1 MILSR
6 AWVYFEAVA
15 RLGSLRAVSEEL
27 NVASSAIGAQIAQ
40 LERDVGAPLFDRLP
54 RGMRL
59 NSAGETFLHH
69 GRRAALEIERGRAF
83 VERLHGSDSGSTS
96 LATVEGL
103 AQGLV
108 ADAVSALWKN
118 RPNIRLSLHSVTSSR
133 ALEMVEDGQAELG
146 LSYLRGTNSYV
157 KVLAHVKLD
166 IGILLP
172 SSHALAGKQVVSL
185 QELAETG
192 TPLLLSDT
200 TVNVREILESAV
212 GRSAL
217 ARQSRLTSNST
228 LTLTRL
234 VQLGGGAAVRTRLGP
249 FGKTEEDGLAFS
261 RLHELKDSVQELA
274 LFTHPEARPS
284 PAGQVLIEMLQ
295 HALVQLHG

>member
-40 LERDVGAPLFDRLP
+40 LEEDVGTPLFDRMP

-69 GRRAALEIERGRAF
+69 GRRAALELERGRAF
-83 VERLHGSDSGSTS
+83 VEQLNGSDSGFTS

-108 ADAVSALWKN
+108 ASAFSELWKS
-118 RPNIRLSLHSVTSSR
+118 RPNIRLSLHTTTSGG
-133 ALEMVEDGQAELG
+133 ALEMVEDGQVELG
-146 LSYLRGTNSYV
+146 LSYLRGANAYV
-157 KVLAHVKLD
+157 RVLAHVKLD

-172 SSHALAGKQVVSL
+172 ANHVLAGRPFVSL

-200 TVNVREILESAV
+200 SINVREILESAV
-212 GRSAL
+212 GRLAL
-217 ARQSRLTSNST
+217 ARQSRITSNST
-228 LTLTRL
+228 STLTRL
-234 VQLGGGAAVRTRLGP
+234 AQLGGGAAVRTRLGP
-249 FGKTEEDGLAFS
+249 SGQSNDTGLAFS
-261 RLHELKDSVQELA
+261 RLRELKDSVQELA
-274 LFTHPEARPS
+274 LFTHAEARPS
-284 PAGQVLIEMLQ
+284 PAGQYLIDRLTKSLE
-295 HALVQLHG
+295 QLPD